1 MIQHKSY
8 EITSTDDIELGIKR
22 KSKLEFKV
30 SFDDTKPMKAL
41 FVYITGIRGADY
53 AGYEEH
59 LAEFVVK
66 EFEVAVLRVDYH
78 CIGFRP
84 QTGATFY
91 MDKKDKE
98 NFAHQIKMIEKAC
111 NTSIGLPE
119 DFFDNEITGEEK
131 SYENCNSLNNIIQVL
146 KNQGRTHTDAKAI
159 ISINLQPTKNEYNN
173 FGIMQALDIINAIY
187 FVRKN
192 SAKFKLSKTPKTLLF
207 GTSHG
212 GYLGFLCAKFAPW
225 LIDAVV
231 ENSGYVVA
239 PFRFYGLGKDLDPI
253 NLDDVE
259 LTIPLD
265 AFANIIPCTFTKTHF
280 TANTNSP
287 NFFCKARLDI
297 RNPLNESQL
306 KTQAKHQNKPIFVSY
321 HSVRD
326 ELDSAQ
332 NKEKFF
338 EILQNSGFEA
348 SLRVVKDESE
358 IDGKFIKN
366 LEHGMGMSIKSLI
379 KKELPPLLARHFAHE
394 KDEKREIAYKSEN
407 LEYKFKEKARG
418 GGIELFISKLDEF
431 K

>member
-91 MDKKDKE
+91 MDKRDKELFLRSIEGIISPPSFLKDKDILE
-98 NFAHQIKMIEKAC
+98 QEQVLELCAW
-111 NTSIGLPE
+111 L
-119 DFFDNEITGEEK
+119 D
-131 SYENCNSLNNIIQVL
+131 SLVKYL
-146 KNQGRTHTDAKAI
+146 KNQNKIAKKDYLLPI
-159 ISINLQPTKNEYNN
+159 FLGLQPTKNEYNN
-173 FGIMQALDIINAIY
+173 FGLMQALDIINAIY

-239 PFRFYGLGKDLDPI
+239 PFRFYGLGKDLDYFK
-253 NLDDVE
+253 DREVE
-259 LTIPLD
+259 VNW
-265 AFANIIPCTFTKTHF
+265 FENIVLCTFTKTHF

-306 KTQAKHQNKPIFVSY
+306 KTQTKHQNKPIFVSY

-366 LEHGMGMSIKSLI
+366 LEHGMGMSIKTLI
-379 KKELPPLLARHFAHE
+379 KKELPPLLARHFTHE

-418 GGIELFISKLDEF
+418 GGGD
-431 K
+431 

>member
-30 SFDDTKPMKAL
+30 SFDETKEMKAL

-59 LAEFVVK
+59 LAEFVVQTYG
-66 EFEVAVLRVDYH
+66 VAVLRVDYH

-91 MDKKDKE
+91 MDKRDKE
-98 NFAHQIKMIEKAC
+98 LFLRSIEGII
-111 NTSIGLPE
+111 SPPSFLE
-119 DFFDNEITGEEK
+119 DKDILEQEQVFELCAWLD
-131 SYENCNSLNNIIQVL
+131 SLVKYL
-146 KNQGRTHTDAKAI
+146 KNQNKIAKKDYLLPI
-159 ISINLQPTKNEYNN
+159 FLGLQPTKNEYNN

-192 SAKFKLSKTPKTLLF
+192 SAKFKLAKTPKTLLF

-239 PFRFYGLGKDLDPI
+239 PFRFYGLGKDLDFI

-287 NFFCKARLDI
+287 NFLCKARLDI

-306 KTQAKHQNKPIFVSY
+306 KTQVKHQNKPIFVSY

-338 EILQNSGFEA
+338 EILQNLGFEA

-379 KKELPPLLARHFAHE
+379 KKELPPLLARHFTHE

-418 GGIELFISKLDEF
+418 GGGLSFL
-431 K
+431 

>member
-1 MIQHKSY
+1 MFQSKTY
-8 EITSTDDIELGIKR
+8 EISSTDDIELGIR
-22 KSKLEFKV
+22 RYSKLEFKV

-41 FVYITGIRGADY
+41 FVFINGIRSADY

-59 LAEFVVK
+59 LAEFVVQTYG
-66 EFEVAVLRVDYH
+66 VAVLRVDYH

-84 QTGATFY
+84 QTGATYY

-98 NFAHQIKMIEKAC
+98 NFAHQVKKLEEVC
-111 NTSIGLPE
+111 RTSIGLPE
-119 DFFDNEITGEEK
+119 DFFSDEIIGQEK
-131 SYENCNSLNNIIQVL
+131 SYENFNSLNNIIQVL
-146 KNQGRTHTDAKAI
+146 KNQGRADPKAKLPLS
-159 ISINLQPTKNEYNN
+159 ISLQPTKDEYNN

-231 ENSGYVVA
+231 ENSGYVVV
-239 PFRFYGLGKDLDPI
+239 PLHFYSVGKDIDFVQFRE
-253 NLDDVE
+253 VE
-259 LTIPLD
+259 GNVSE
-265 AFANIIPCTFTKTHF
+265 NIALCIFTKTHF
-280 TANTNSP
+280 TTNTNSP
-287 NFFCKARLDI
+287 NFLCKARLDI

-306 KTQAKHQNKPIFVSY
+306 KTQVKHQNKPIFVSY

-326 ELDSAQ
+326 GIDSAQ

-379 KKELPPLLARHFAHE
+379 KKELPPLLARHFPHE
-394 KDEKREIAYKSEN
+394 NDEKREITYKSEN

-418 GGIELFISKLDEF
+418 GGIELFVRKI
-431 K
+431 

>member
-1 MIQHKSY
+1 MLQSKVY
-8 EITSTDDIELGIKR
+8 EITSTDDIELGIIR

-41 FVYITGIRGADY
+41 FVFINGIRSADY

-98 NFAHQIKMIEKAC
+98 IFAKCCDGVIKLPKNFLNDDILDQ
-111 NTSIGLPE
+111 
-119 DFFDNEITGEEK
+119 NE
-131 SYENCNSLNNIIQVL
+131 SLKICQSLDCIIQTL
-146 KNQGRTHTDAKAI
+146 KNQGKVPNDFLAPLS
-159 ISINLQPTKNEYNN
+159 ISLQPTKNEYNN
-173 FGIMQALDIINAIY
+173 FGLMQALDIINAIY

-192 SAKFKLSKTPKTLLF
+192 HAKFKLAKTPKTLLF

-231 ENSGYVVA
+231 ENSGYANA
-239 PFRFYGLGKDLDPI
+239 PFRMLGLGKYIDYLKIQEWSMKPS
-253 NLDDVE
+253 E
-259 LTIPLD
+259 
-265 AFANIIPCTFTKTHF
+265 NIGLIVFTKTHF
-280 TANTNSP
+280 NRDENSLNCYTEAHNKIRSLP
-287 NFFCKARLDI
+287 ELDH
-297 RNPLNESQL
+297 LQ
-306 KTQAKHQNKPIFVSY
+306 TQAACHKAVFVSY
-321 HSVRD
+321 HSARD
-326 ELDSAQ
+326 FDIALLEP
-332 NKEKFF
+332 KERLYTMLEK
-338 EILQNSGFEA
+338 LGFNA
-348 SLRVVKDESE
+348 NLTIIKDESE

-366 LEHGMGMSIKSLI
+366 LEHGMGMSMKSLI
-379 KKELPPLLARHFAHE
+379 KKELPPLLAQEFKHE
-394 KDEKREIAYKSEN
+394 KNEKREISYPSEN

-418 GGIELFISKLDEF
+418 GGALT
-431 K
+431 

>member
-30 SFDDTKPMKAL
+30 SFDETKEMKAL

-91 MDKKDKE
+91 MDKRDKELFLRSIEGIISPPSFLKDKDILE
-98 NFAHQIKMIEKAC
+98 QEQVLELCAW
-111 NTSIGLPE
+111 L
-119 DFFDNEITGEEK
+119 D
-131 SYENCNSLNNIIQVL
+131 SLVKYL
-146 KNQGRTHTDAKAI
+146 KNQNKIAKKDYLLPI
-159 ISINLQPTKNEYNN
+159 FLGLQPTKNEYNN
-173 FGIMQALDIINAIY
+173 FGLMQALDIINAIY

-297 RNPLNESQL
+297 LNPLNESQL

-418 GGIELFISKLDEF
+418 GGIELFVKKLDEF

>member
-30 SFDDTKPMKAL
+30 SFDETKEMKAL

-59 LAEFVVK
+59 LAEFVVQTYG
-66 EFEVAVLRVDYH
+66 VAVLRVDYH

-84 QTGATFY
+84 QMGATFY

-98 NFAHQIKMIEKAC
+98 IFAKCCDGVIKLPKNFLNDDILDQ
-111 NTSIGLPE
+111 
-119 DFFDNEITGEEK
+119 NE
-131 SYENCNSLNNIIQVL
+131 SLKICQSLDCIIQTL
-146 KNQGRTHTDAKAI
+146 KNQGKVPNDFLAPLS
-159 ISINLQPTKNEYNN
+159 ISLQPTKNEYNN
-173 FGIMQALDIINAIY
+173 FGLMQALDIINAIY

-192 SAKFKLSKTPKTLLF
+192 HAKFKLTKMPKTLLF

-231 ENSGYVVA
+231 ENSGYANA
-239 PFRFYGLGKDLDPI
+239 PFRMLGLGKYIDYLKIQEWSMKPS
-253 NLDDVE
+253 E
-259 LTIPLD
+259 
-265 AFANIIPCTFTKTHF
+265 NIGLIVFTKTHF
-280 TANTNSP
+280 DRDKNSL
-287 NFFCKARLDI
+287 NCYTKAHNKI
-297 RNPLNESQL
+297 RSLPEFDHLQ
-306 KTQAKHQNKPIFVSY
+306 TQAACHKAVFVSY
-321 HSVRD
+321 HSARD
-326 ELDSAQ
+326 FDIALLEP
-332 NKEKFF
+332 KERLYTMLEK
-338 EILQNSGFEA
+338 LGFNA
-348 SLRVVKDESE
+348 NLTIIKDESE

-366 LEHGMGMSIKSLI
+366 LEHGMGMSMKSLI
-379 KKELPPLLARHFAHE
+379 KKELPPLLARHFTHE

-418 GGIELFISKLDEF
+418 GGIELFVSKLDEF

>member
-8 EITSTDDIELGIKR
+8 EITSTDDIELNIKR
-22 KSKLEFKV
+22 DSKLEFKV
-30 SFDDTKPMKAL
+30 SFDEAKEMKAL

-91 MDKKDKE
+91 MDKRDKELFLRSIEGIISPPSFLKDKDILE
-98 NFAHQIKMIEKAC
+98 QEQVLELCAW
-111 NTSIGLPE
+111 L
-119 DFFDNEITGEEK
+119 D
-131 SYENCNSLNNIIQVL
+131 SLVKYL
-146 KNQGRTHTDAKAI
+146 KNQNKIAKKDYLLPI
-159 ISINLQPTKNEYNN
+159 FLGLQPTKNEYNN

-212 GYLGFLCAKFAPW
+212 GYLGFLCAKFASW

-231 ENSGYVVA
+231 ENSGYVVV
-239 PFRFYGLGKDLDPI
+239 PLCFYSLGKDLDPI
-253 NLDDVE
+253 NLDGVE
-259 LTIPLD
+259 LSIPLD

-306 KTQAKHQNKPIFVSY
+306 KTQVKHQNKPIFVSY

-366 LEHGMGMSIKSLI
+366 LEHGMGMSLKTLI
-379 KKELPPLLARHFAHE
+379 KKELPPLLARHFTHE

-418 GGIELFISKLDEF
+418 GGLNFL
-431 K
+431 

>member
-1 MIQHKSY
+1 MYQSKSY

-41 FVYITGIRGADY
+41 FVFINGIRSADY

-59 LAEFVVK
+59 FAEFVVK

-98 NFAHQIKMIEKAC
+98 IFARQVNIIEKVC
-111 NTSIGLPE
+111 RTSIGLPQNFLN
-119 DFFDNEITGEEK
+119 DEIIDEEE
-131 SYENCNSLNNIIQVL
+131 SYKNLNSLDKIIQTL
-146 KNQGRTHTDAKAI
+146 KNQNRAAPNALAPLS
-159 ISINLQPTKNEYNN
+159 ISLQPTKDEYNN
-173 FGIMQALDIINAIY
+173 FGIMQALDIINSIY

-231 ENSGYVVA
+231 ENSGYVVV
-239 PFRFYGLGKDLDPI
+239 PLRFYSVGKDIDFVQFCE
-253 NLDDVE
+253 VE
-259 LTIPLD
+259 TNS
-265 AFANIIPCTFTKTHF
+265 FENITLCTFTKTHF
-280 TANTNSP
+280 TADTNLP

-326 ELDSAQ
+326 GLDSAQ

-338 EILQNSGFEA
+338 QILQNSGFEA

-366 LEHGMGMSIKSLI
+366 LEHGMGMSMKSLI
-379 KKELPPLLARHFAHE
+379 KKELPPLLARHFTHE

-418 GGIELFISKLDEF
+418 GGGIELFVRKI
-431 K
+431 

>member
-8 EITSTDDIELGIKR
+8 EITSTDDIELNIKR
-22 KSKLEFKV
+22 DSKLEFKV
-30 SFDDTKPMKAL
+30 SFDEAKEMKAL

-192 SAKFKLSKTPKTLLF
+192 SAKFKLAKTPKTLLF

-239 PFRFYGLGKDLDPI
+239 PFRFYGLGKDLDYFKDREVEV
-253 NLDDVE
+253 NLFE
-259 LTIPLD
+259 
-265 AFANIIPCTFTKTHF
+265 NIVLCTFTKTHF

-287 NFFCKARLDI
+287 NFLCKARLDI

-306 KTQAKHQNKPIFVSY
+306 KTQVKHQNKPIFVSY

-338 EILQNSGFEA
+338 EILQNLGFEA

-379 KKELPPLLARHFAHE
+379 KKELPPLLARHFTHE

-418 GGIELFISKLDEF
+418 GGIELFISKLDER

>member
-8 EITSTDDIELGIKR
+8 EITSTDDIELNIKR
-22 KSKLEFKV
+22 ESKLEFKV
-30 SFDDTKPMKAL
+30 SFDETKEMKAL

-78 CIGFRP
+78 CIGFRT

-91 MDKKDKE
+91 MDKRDKELFLKSIEGIISPPSFLKDKDILE
-98 NFAHQIKMIEKAC
+98 QEQVLELCAW
-111 NTSIGLPE
+111 L
-119 DFFDNEITGEEK
+119 D
-131 SYENCNSLNNIIQVL
+131 SLVKYL
-146 KNQGRTHTDAKAI
+146 KNQNK
-159 ISINLQPTKNEYNN
+159 ISKKDYLLPIFLGLQPTKNEYNN
-173 FGIMQALDIINAIY
+173 FGLMQALDIINAIY

-192 SAKFKLSKTPKTLLF
+192 HAEFKLAKTPKTLLF

-239 PFRFYGLGKDLDPI
+239 PFRFYGLGKDLDYFK
-253 NLDDVE
+253 DREVE
-259 LTIPLD
+259 VNW
-265 AFANIIPCTFTKTHF
+265 FENIVLCTFTKTHF

-379 KKELPPLLARHFAHE
+379 KKELPPLLARHFTHE

-418 GGIELFISKLDEF
+418 GGLNFL
-431 K
+431 

>member
-1 MIQHKSY
+1 MLQSKVY
-8 EITSTDDIELGIKR
+8 EITSTDDIELGIIR

-41 FVYITGIRGADY
+41 FVFINGIRSADY

-98 NFAHQIKMIEKAC
+98 IFAKCCDGVIKLPKNFLNDDILDQ
-111 NTSIGLPE
+111 
-119 DFFDNEITGEEK
+119 NE
-131 SYENCNSLNNIIQVL
+131 SLKICQSLDCIIQTL
-146 KNQGRTHTDAKAI
+146 KNQGKVPNDFLAPLS
-159 ISINLQPTKNEYNN
+159 ISLQPTKNEYNN
-173 FGIMQALDIINAIY
+173 FGLMQALDIINAIY

-192 SAKFKLSKTPKTLLF
+192 HAKFKLAKTPKTLLF

-231 ENSGYVVA
+231 ENSGYANA
-239 PFRFYGLGKDLDPI
+239 PFRMLGLGKYIDYLKIQEWSMKPS
-253 NLDDVE
+253 E
-259 LTIPLD
+259 
-265 AFANIIPCTFTKTHF
+265 NIGLIVFTKTHF
-280 TANTNSP
+280 NRDENSLNCYTEAHNKIRSLP
-287 NFFCKARLDI
+287 ELDH
-297 RNPLNESQL
+297 LQ
-306 KTQAKHQNKPIFVSY
+306 TQAACHKAVFVSY
-321 HSVRD
+321 HSARD
-326 ELDSAQ
+326 FDIALLEP
-332 NKEKFF
+332 KERLYTMLEK
-338 EILQNSGFEA
+338 LGFNA
-348 SLRVVKDESE
+348 NLTIIKDESE

-366 LEHGMGMSIKSLI
+366 LEHGMGMSMKSLI
-379 KKELPPLLARHFAHE
+379 KKELPPLLAQEFKHE
-394 KDEKREIAYKSEN
+394 KNEKREISYPSEN

-418 GGIELFISKLDEF
+418 GGIDLMIKRLDDE
-431 K
+431 

>member
-1 MIQHKSY
+1 MYQSKSY
-8 EITSTDDIELGIKR
+8 EITSTDDIELNIKR

-41 FVYITGIRGADY
+41 FVFINGIRSADY

-98 NFAHQIKMIEKAC
+98 IFARQVNIIEKVC
-111 NTSIGLPE
+111 RTSIGLPQNFLN
-119 DFFDNEITGEEK
+119 DEIIDEEE
-131 SYENCNSLNNIIQVL
+131 SYKNLNSLDKIIQTL
-146 KNQGRTHTDAKAI
+146 KNQNRAAPNALAPLS
-159 ISINLQPTKNEYNN
+159 ISLQPTKDEYNN
-173 FGIMQALDIINAIY
+173 FGIMQAIDIINAIY

-231 ENSGYVVA
+231 ENSGYVVVSL
-239 PFRFYGLGKDLDPI
+239 RLYGLNKQFDASNSPEIIDEEMFKNIMVVI
-253 NLDDVE
+253 N
-259 LTIPLD
+259 
-265 AFANIIPCTFTKTHF
+265 TKTHF
-280 TANTNSP
+280 SADENSP
-287 NFFCKARLDI
+287 NFLCKARLDI

-306 KTQAKHQNKPIFVSY
+306 KTQAKHHNKPVFISY

-326 ELDSAQ
+326 NLDSAQ

-338 EILQNSGFEA
+338 QILQNSGFEA

-366 LEHGMGMSIKSLI
+366 LEHGMGMSMKSLI
-379 KKELPPLLARHFAHE
+379 KKELPPLLARDFTHE

-418 GGIELFISKLDEF
+418 GGIELFVRKI
-431 K
+431 

>member
-8 EITSTDDIELGIKR
+8 EITSTDDIELNIKR
-22 KSKLEFKV
+22 ESKLEFKI
-30 SFDDTKPMKAL
+30 SFDETKEMKAL

-78 CIGFRP
+78 CIGFRT

-91 MDKKDKE
+91 MDKRDKELFLRSIEGIISPPSFLKDKDILE
-98 NFAHQIKMIEKAC
+98 QEQVLELCAW
-111 NTSIGLPE
+111 L
-119 DFFDNEITGEEK
+119 D
-131 SYENCNSLNNIIQVL
+131 SLVKYL
-146 KNQGRTHTDAKAI
+146 KNQNKIAKKDYLLPI
-159 ISINLQPTKNEYNN
+159 FLGLQPTKNEYNN

-192 SAKFKLSKTPKTLLF
+192 SAEFKLAKTPKTLLF

-239 PFRFYGLGKDLDPI
+239 PFRFYGLGKDLDYFK
-253 NLDDVE
+253 DREVE
-259 LTIPLD
+259 VNW
-265 AFANIIPCTFTKTHF
+265 FENIVLCTFTKTHF

-338 EILQNSGFEA
+338 EILQNSGFDA

-366 LEHGMGMSIKSLI
+366 LEHGMGMSMKSLI
-379 KKELPPLLARHFAHE
+379 KKELPPLLARHFTHE

-418 GGIELFISKLDEF
+418 GGGLSFL
-431 K
+431 

>member
-1 MIQHKSY
+1 MYQSKSY

-41 FVYITGIRGADY
+41 FVFINGIRSADY

-98 NFAHQIKMIEKAC
+98 IFARQVNIIEKVC
-111 NTSIGLPE
+111 RTSIGLPQNFLN
-119 DFFDNEITGEEK
+119 DEIIDEEE
-131 SYENCNSLNNIIQVL
+131 SYKNLNSLDKIIQTL
-146 KNQGRTHTDAKAI
+146 KNQNRAAPNALAPLS
-159 ISINLQPTKNEYNN
+159 ISLQPTKDEYNN

-231 ENSGYVVA
+231 ENSGYVVV
-239 PFRFYGLGKDLDPI
+239 PLRFYSVGKDIDFVQFCE
-253 NLDDVE
+253 VE
-259 LTIPLD
+259 TNS
-265 AFANIIPCTFTKTHF
+265 FENITLCTFTKTHF
-280 TANTNSP
+280 TADTNLP

-326 ELDSAQ
+326 GLDSAQ

-338 EILQNSGFEA
+338 QILQNSGFEA

-366 LEHGMGMSIKSLI
+366 LEHGMGMSMKSLI
-379 KKELPPLLARHFAHE
+379 KKELPPLLARHFPHE

-418 GGIELFISKLDEF
+418 GGIELFVRKI
-431 K
+431 

>member
-30 SFDDTKPMKAL
+30 SFDEAKEMKAL

-59 LAEFVVK
+59 LAEFVVQTYG
-66 EFEVAVLRVDYH
+66 VAVLRVDYH

-84 QTGATFY
+84 QTGAKFY
-91 MDKKDKE
+91 MDKRDKELFLRSIEGIISPPSFLKDKDILE
-98 NFAHQIKMIEKAC
+98 QEQVLELCAW
-111 NTSIGLPE
+111 L
-119 DFFDNEITGEEK
+119 D
-131 SYENCNSLNNIIQVL
+131 SLVKYL
-146 KNQGRTHTDAKAI
+146 KNQNKIAKKDYLLPI
-159 ISINLQPTKNEYNN
+159 FLGLQPTKNEYNN

-192 SAKFKLSKTPKTLLF
+192 SAKFKLTKTPKTLLF

-225 LIDAVV
+225 LIDGVV

-239 PFRFYGLGKDLDPI
+239 PFRFYGLGKDLDYFK
-253 NLDDVE
+253 DREVE
-259 LTIPLD
+259 VNW
-265 AFANIIPCTFTKTHF
+265 FENIVLCTFTKTHF

-338 EILQNSGFEA
+338 EILQNSGFDA

-379 KKELPPLLARHFAHE
+379 KKELPPLLARHFTHE

-418 GGIELFISKLDEF
+418 GALSFL
-431 K
+431 

>member
-1 MIQHKSY
+1 MYQSKSY
-8 EITSTDDIELGIKR
+8 EITSTDDIELNIKR

-41 FVYITGIRGADY
+41 FVFINGIRSADY

-98 NFAHQIKMIEKAC
+98 IFARQVNIIEKVC
-111 NTSIGLPE
+111 RTSIGLPQNFLN
-119 DFFDNEITGEEK
+119 DEIIDEEE
-131 SYENCNSLNNIIQVL
+131 SYKNLNSLDKIIQTL
-146 KNQGRTHTDAKAI
+146 KNQNRAAPNALAPLS
-159 ISINLQPTKNEYNN
+159 ISLQPTKDEYNN

-231 ENSGYVVA
+231 ENSGYVVV
-239 PFRFYGLGKDLDPI
+239 PLRFYSVGKDIDFVQFCE
-253 NLDDVE
+253 VE
-259 LTIPLD
+259 TNS
-265 AFANIIPCTFTKTHF
+265 FENITLCTFTKTHF
-280 TANTNSP
+280 TADTNLP

-326 ELDSAQ
+326 GLDSAQ

-338 EILQNSGFEA
+338 QILQNSGFEA

-366 LEHGMGMSIKSLI
+366 LEHGMGMSMKSLI
-379 KKELPPLLARHFAHE
+379 KKELPPLLARHFTHE

-418 GGIELFISKLDEF
+418 GALSFL
-431 K
+431 

>member
-1 MIQHKSY
+1 MYQSKSY
-8 EITSTDDIELGIKR
+8 EITSTDDIELNIKR

-41 FVYITGIRGADY
+41 FVFINGIRSADY

-98 NFAHQIKMIEKAC
+98 IFARQVNIIEKVC
-111 NTSIGLPE
+111 RTSIGLPQNFLN
-119 DFFDNEITGEEK
+119 DEIIDEEE
-131 SYENCNSLNNIIQVL
+131 SYKNLNSLDKIIQTL
-146 KNQGRTHTDAKAI
+146 KNQNRAAPSALAPLS
-159 ISINLQPTKNEYNN
+159 ISLQPTKDEYNN

-231 ENSGYVVA
+231 ENSGYVVV
-239 PFRFYGLGKDLDPI
+239 PLRFYSVGKDIDFVQFCE
-253 NLDDVE
+253 VE
-259 LTIPLD
+259 TNS
-265 AFANIIPCTFTKTHF
+265 FENITLCTFTKTHF
-280 TANTNSP
+280 TADTNLP

-326 ELDSAQ
+326 GLDSAQ

-338 EILQNSGFEA
+338 QILQNSGFEA

-366 LEHGMGMSIKSLI
+366 LEHGMGMSMKSLI
-379 KKELPPLLARHFAHE
+379 KKELPPLLARHFPHE

-418 GGIELFISKLDEF
+418 GGH
-431 K
+431 

>member
-1 MIQHKSY
+1 MFQSKTY
-8 EITSTDDIELGIKR
+8 EISSTDDIELGIR
-22 KSKLEFKV
+22 RYSKLEFKV

-41 FVYITGIRGADY
+41 FVFINGIRDEDY

-59 LAEFVVK
+59 LAEFVVQTYG
-66 EFEVAVLRVDYH
+66 VAVLRVDYH

-192 SAKFKLSKTPKTLLF
+192 SAKFKLAKTPKTLLF

-239 PFRFYGLGKDLDPI
+239 PFCFYGLGKDLDYFKDREVEV
-253 NLDDVE
+253 NLFE
-259 LTIPLD
+259 
-265 AFANIIPCTFTKTHF
+265 NIVLCTFTKTHF

-287 NFFCKARLDI
+287 NFLCKARLDI

-306 KTQAKHQNKPIFVSY
+306 KTQVKHENKPIFISY

-379 KKELPPLLARHFAHE
+379 KKELPPLLARHFTHE

-418 GGIELFISKLDEF
+418 GGIELFISKLDER

>member
-1 MIQHKSY
+1 MFQSKTY
-8 EITSTDDIELGIKR
+8 EISSTDDIELGIR
-22 KSKLEFKV
+22 RYSKLEFKV

-41 FVYITGIRGADY
+41 FVFINGIRDEDY

-59 LAEFVVK
+59 LAEFVVQTYG
-66 EFEVAVLRVDYH
+66 VAVLRVDYH

-91 MDKKDKE
+91 MDKRDKE
-98 NFAHQIKMIEKAC
+98 IFKAQCSEIAQHCDIEL
-111 NTSIGLPE
+111 NLPDDLSNDE
-119 DFFDNEITGEEK
+119 NLGQNE
-131 SYENCNSLNNIIQVL
+131 SYALLTSLNDIILEL
-146 KNQGRTHTDAKAI
+146 KNAHKIPQDYRSPLS
-159 ISINLQPTKNEYNN
+159 ISLQPTKNEYQN
-173 FGIMQALDIINAIY
+173 FGLMQALDIINAIY
-187 FVRKN
+187 FVRKHH
-192 SAKFKLSKTPKTLLF
+192 AKFKLAKTPKTLLF

-231 ENSGYVVA
+231 ENSGYVVV
-239 PFRFYGLGKDLDPI
+239 PLHFYSVGKDIDFVQFRE
-253 NLDDVE
+253 VE
-259 LTIPLD
+259 GNVSE
-265 AFANIIPCTFTKTHF
+265 NIALCIFTKTHF
-280 TANTNSP
+280 TTNTNSP
-287 NFFCKARLDI
+287 NFLCKARLDI

-306 KTQAKHQNKPIFVSY
+306 KTQVKHQNKPIFVSY

-326 ELDSAQ
+326 GIDSAQ

-366 LEHGMGMSIKSLI
+366 LEHGMGMSMKSLI
-379 KKELPPLLARHFAHE
+379 KKELPPLLARCFTHE
-394 KDEKREIAYKSEN
+394 KDEKREITYKSEN

-418 GGIELFISKLDEF
+418 GGIELFVRKI
-431 K
+431 

>member
-1 MIQHKSY
+1 MYQNKIY
-8 EITSTDDIELGIKR
+8 EIKSTDDIELNIKR
-22 KSKLEFKV
+22 ESKLEFKV
-30 SFDDTKPMKAL
+30 SFDDEKEMKAL
-41 FVYITGIRGADY
+41 LVFISGIRDIDY

-91 MDKKDKE
+91 MDKRDKELFLRSIEGIISPPSFLKDKDILE
-98 NFAHQIKMIEKAC
+98 QEQVLELCAW
-111 NTSIGLPE
+111 L
-119 DFFDNEITGEEK
+119 D
-131 SYENCNSLNNIIQVL
+131 SLVKYL
-146 KNQGRTHTDAKAI
+146 KNQNKIAKKDYLLPI
-159 ISINLQPTKNEYNN
+159 FLGLQPTKNEYNN
-173 FGIMQALDIINAIY
+173 FGLMQALDIINAIY

-306 KTQAKHQNKPIFVSY
+306 KTQTKHQNKPIFVSY

-418 GGIELFISKLDEF
+418 GGIELFVKKLDEF

>member
-8 EITSTDDIELGIKR
+8 EITSTDDIELNIKR
-22 KSKLEFKV
+22 ESKLEFKV
-30 SFDDTKPMKAL
+30 SFDEAKEMKAL

-91 MDKKDKE
+91 MDKRDKE
-98 NFAHQIKMIEKAC
+98 LFLRSIEGII
-111 NTSIGLPE
+111 SPPSFLE
-119 DFFDNEITGEEK
+119 DKDILEQEQVLEL
-131 SYENCNSLNNIIQVL
+131 CAWLDSLVKYL
-146 KNQGRTHTDAKAI
+146 KNQNKITKKDYLLPIFLG
-159 ISINLQPTKNEYNN
+159 LQPTKNEYNN

-231 ENSGYVVA
+231 ENSSYVVA

-338 EILQNSGFEA
+338 EILQNLGFEA

-418 GGIELFISKLDEF
+418 GGGLSFL
-431 K
+431 

>member
-1 MIQHKSY
+1 MFQSKTY
-8 EITSTDDIELGIKR
+8 EISSTDDIELGIR
-22 KSKLEFKV
+22 RYSKLEFKV

-41 FVYITGIRGADY
+41 FVFINGIRDEDY

-59 LAEFVVK
+59 LAEFVVQTYG
-66 EFEVAVLRVDYH
+66 VAVLRVDYH

-192 SAKFKLSKTPKTLLF
+192 HAEFKLAKTPKTLLF

-212 GYLGFLCAKFAPW
+212 GYLALLCAKFAPW

-231 ENSGYVVA
+231 ENSGYANA
-239 PFRFYGLGKDLDPI
+239 PLRFLGFGKEFDYKACFESNTASMFDHLAI
-253 NLDDVE
+253 FV
-259 LTIPLD
+259 
-265 AFANIIPCTFTKTHF
+265 FTKTFF
-280 TANTNSP
+280 TSVQSSP
-287 NFFCKARLDI
+287 KCYTEAHDKI
-297 RNPLNESQL
+297 RSLPEFDHLQ
-306 KTQAKHQNKPIFVSY
+306 TQAACHKAVFVSY
-321 HSVRD
+321 HSARD
-326 ELDSAQ
+326 FDIARPEPKQRLYQMLTKLDFDATLHL
-332 NKEKFF
+332 
-338 EILQNSGFEA
+338 I
-348 SLRVVKDESE
+348 KDESE
-358 IDGKFIKN
+358 VDGKFIKN
-366 LEHGMGMSIKSLI
+366 LKHGMDMSLKTLI
-379 KKELPPLLARHFAHE
+379 KKELPPLLARNFTHKKNQKHE
-394 KDEKREIAYKSEN
+394 ITYKSEN
-407 LEYKFKEKARG
+407 LEYKFKEKADS
-418 GGIELFISKLDEF
+418 IELVIKKL
-431 K
+431 

>member
-1 MIQHKSY
+1 MYQSKSY
-8 EITSTDDIELGIKR
+8 EITSTDDIELNIKR

-41 FVYITGIRGADY
+41 FVFINGIRSADY

-98 NFAHQIKMIEKAC
+98 IFARQVNIIEKVC
-111 NTSIGLPE
+111 RTSIGLPQNFLN
-119 DFFDNEITGEEK
+119 DKIIDEEE
-131 SYENCNSLNNIIQVL
+131 SYKNLNSLDKIIQTL
-146 KNQGRTHTDAKAI
+146 KNQNRAAPNALAPLS
-159 ISINLQPTKNEYNN
+159 ISLQPTKDEYNN

-231 ENSGYVVA
+231 ENSGYVVV
-239 PFRFYGLGKDLDPI
+239 PLRFYSVGKDIDFVQFCE
-253 NLDDVE
+253 VE
-259 LTIPLD
+259 TNS
-265 AFANIIPCTFTKTHF
+265 FENITLCTFTKTHF
-280 TANTNSP
+280 TADTNLP

-326 ELDSAQ
+326 GIDSAQ

-366 LEHGMGMSIKSLI
+366 LEHGMGMSMKSLI
-379 KKELPPLLARHFAHE
+379 KKELPPLLARHFTHE

-418 GGIELFISKLDEF
+418 GGIELFVRKI
-431 K
+431 

>member
-1 MIQHKSY
+1 MFQSKTY
-8 EITSTDDIELGIKR
+8 EISSTDDIELGIR
-22 KSKLEFKV
+22 RYSKLEFKV

-41 FVYITGIRGADY
+41 FVFINGIRSADY

-98 NFAHQIKMIEKAC
+98 IFARQVNIIEKVC
-111 NTSIGLPE
+111 RTSIGLPQNFLN
-119 DFFDNEITGEEK
+119 DEIIDEEE
-131 SYENCNSLNNIIQVL
+131 SYKNLNSLDKIIQTL
-146 KNQGRTHTDAKAI
+146 KNQNRAAPNALAPLS
-159 ISINLQPTKNEYNN
+159 ISLQPTKDEYNN

-187 FVRKN
+187 FVRKHH
-192 SAKFKLSKTPKTLLF
+192 AEFKLAKTPKTLLF

-231 ENSGYVVA
+231 ENSGYVVV
-239 PFRFYGLGKDLDPI
+239 PLYFYSVGKDIDFVQFCE
-253 NLDDVE
+253 VE
-259 LTIPLD
+259 TNS
-265 AFANIIPCTFTKTHF
+265 FENITLCTFTKTHL

-306 KTQAKHQNKPIFVSY
+306 KTQVKHQNKPIFVSY

-326 ELDSAQ
+326 KLDSAQ

-366 LEHGMGMSIKSLI
+366 LEHGMGMSMKSLI
-379 KKELPPLLARHFAHE
+379 KKELPPLLARCFTHE

-418 GGIELFISKLDEF
+418 GGIELFVRKI
-431 K
+431 

>member
-1 MIQHKSY
+1 MYQNKIY
-8 EITSTDDIELGIKR
+8 EIKSTDDIELNIKR
-22 KSKLEFKV
+22 ESKLEFKV
-30 SFDDTKPMKAL
+30 SFDEAKEMKAL
-41 FVYITGIRGADY
+41 LVFISGIRDIDY

-84 QTGATFY
+84 QTGAKFY
-91 MDKKDKE
+91 MDKRDKE
-98 NFAHQIKMIEKAC
+98 NFAHRIKKLEEVC
-111 NTSIGLPE
+111 HTSIGLPE
-119 DFFDNEITGEEK
+119 DFFSDEIIGQEK

-146 KNQGRTHTDAKAI
+146 KNQGRANPKAK
-159 ISINLQPTKNEYNN
+159 ISLSISLQPTKDEYNN

-239 PFRFYGLGKDLDPI
+239 PFRFYGLGKDLDYFK
-253 NLDDVE
+253 DREVE
-259 LTIPLD
+259 VNW
-265 AFANIIPCTFTKTHF
+265 FENIVLCTFTKTHF

-306 KTQAKHQNKPIFVSY
+306 KTQVKHQNKPIFVSY

-366 LEHGMGMSIKSLI
+366 LEHGMGMSLKTLI
-379 KKELPPLLARHFAHE
+379 KKELPPLLARHFTHE

-418 GGIELFISKLDEF
+418 GGLNFL
-431 K
+431 